1 MVSDADHWAE
11 VARARRPRRPGS
23 TGCRRPATGRT
34 RPPGLARPGTP
45 RRRGPPGGCSAQ
57 RARRAAG
64 SPDRDMAA
72 RRGRR
77 AGIRLVPGA
86 VVCVC
91 TLLQLGAQHRIRTP
105 GSRLY
110 DFGAPARYI
119 AGFAHQGDGVLF
131 FNSFYRK
138 ARLGYPVDFQKTT
151 DIRLA
156 VPPARAGTPRG
167 VDKPLA
173 ITCRLMLQRQR
184 MWVVGDRPS
193 RQLPTAQLRAESM
206 VLESSFSLVAEER
219 FHGMDVTLW
228 GDPRESD

>member
-1 MVSDADHWAE
+1 VGRPEGVQLSE
-11 VARARRPRRPGS
+11 LGGQPGRRI
-23 TGCRRPATGRT
+23 
-34 RPPGLARPGTP
+34 GTWL
-45 RRRGPPGGCSAQ
+45 RD
-57 RARRAAG
+57 AAG
-64 SPDRDMAA
+64 A
-72 RRGRR
+72 REFVW
-77 AGIRLVPGA
+77 VPGA

-156 VPPARAGTPRG
+156 VPPAQAGTPRG

-184 MWVVGDRPS
+184 IWVVGDRPS